1 MENIVDKAEL
11 AIKSIGK
18 PDKNN
23 PNKLYI
29 KLKTNQIRKILTAVN
44 ILKNK
49 VDIYKI
55 AKSKEK
61 KLDEELHLDE
71 DLQMEIEFLRVNM
84 SYQAC
89 RDNLVR
95 EFIEKADL
103 LNMVKDINGDI
114 KAFEK
119 FCKYVEALVAF
130 HKFYGGQDK

>member
-11 AIKSIGK
+11 AIKSIRK
-18 PDKNN
+18 
-23 PNKLYI
+23 PNKKNHDKLVI
-29 KLKTNQIRKILTAVN
+29 ELKTNQIRKILTAVN

-55 AKSKEK
+55 ANPQAK
-61 KLDEELHLDE
+61 KLDEE
-71 DLQMEIEFLRVNM
+71 LQMEIEFLRVNIA
-84 SYQAC
+84 YQIG
-89 RDNLVR
+89 REKGKENLVR
-95 EFIEKADL
+95 EFVEKADL

>member
-11 AIKSIGK
+11 AIKSIRK
-18 PDKNN
+18 
-23 PNKLYI
+23 PNKKNHDKLVI
-29 KLKTNQIRKILTAVN
+29 ELKTNQIRKILTAVN

-61 KLDEELHLDE
+61 KLDEEL
-71 DLQMEIEFLRVNM
+71 QMEIEFLRVNM
-84 SYQAC
+84 SYQAG

-114 KAFEK
+114 KAFEN
-119 FCKYVEALVAF
+119 FCRYIEALVAF
-130 HKFYGGQDK
+130 HKFYGGQE

>member
-61 KLDEELHLDE
+61 KLDEEL
-71 DLQMEIEFLRVNM
+71 QMEIEFLRVNIA
-84 SYQAC
+84 YQIG
-89 RDNLVR
+89 REKGKENLVR
-95 EFIEKADL
+95 EFVEKADL

-114 KAFEK
+114 KAFEN
-119 FCKYVEALVAF
+119 FCRYIEALVAF
-130 HKFYGGQDK
+130 HKFYGGQE

>member
-61 KLDEELHLDE
+61 KLDEEL
-71 DLQMEIEFLRVNM
+71 QMEIEFLRVNM
-84 SYQAC
+84 SYQAG

>member
-1 MENIVDKAEL
+1 MENMVDKAEL

-61 KLDEELHLDE
+61 KLDEEL
-71 DLQMEIEFLRVNM
+71 QMEIEFLRVNM
-84 SYQAC
+84 SYQAG

>member
-55 AKSKEK
+55 ANPQAK
-61 KLDEELHLDE
+61 KLDEE
-71 DLQMEIEFLRVNM
+71 LQMEIEFLRVNM
-84 SYQAC
+84 SYQAG

-114 KAFEK
+114 KAFEN
-119 FCKYVEALVAF
+119 FCRYIEALVAF
-130 HKFYGGQDK
+130 HKFYGGQE

>member
-11 AIKSIGK
+11 AIKSIRK
-18 PDKNN
+18 
-23 PNKLYI
+23 PNKKNHDKLVI
-29 KLKTNQIRKILTAVN
+29 ELKTNQIRKILTAVN

-55 AKSKEK
+55 ANPQAK
-61 KLDEELHLDE
+61 KLDEE
-71 DLQMEIEFLRVNM
+71 LQMEIEFLRVNIA
-84 SYQAC
+84 YQIG
-89 RDNLVR
+89 REKGKENLVR

-114 KAFEK
+114 KAFEN
-119 FCKYVEALVAF
+119 FCRYIEALVAF

>member
-55 AKSKEK
+55 AKPQAK
-61 KLDEELHLDE
+61 KLDEE
-71 DLQMEIEFLRVNM
+71 LQMEIEFLRVNIA
-84 SYQAC
+84 YQIG
-89 RDNLVR
+89 REKGKENLVR
-95 EFIEKADL
+95 EFVEKADL
-103 LNMVKDINGDI
+103 LNMVKNINGDI
-114 KAFEK
+114 KAFEN
-119 FCKYVEALVAF
+119 FCRYIEALVAF
-130 HKFYGGQDK
+130 HKFYGGQE

>member
-1 MENIVDKAEL
+1 M
-11 AIKSIGK
+11 
-18 PDKNN
+18 
-23 PNKLYI
+23 
-29 KLKTNQIRKILTAVN
+29 
-44 ILKNK
+44 
-49 VDIYKI
+49 DIYKI

-61 KLDEELHLDE
+61 KLDEEL
-71 DLQMEIEFLRVNM
+71 QMEIEFLRVNM
-84 SYQAC
+84 SYQAG

>member
-11 AIKSIGK
+11 AIKSIRK
-18 PDKNN
+18 
-23 PNKLYI
+23 PNKKNHDKLVLE
-29 KLKTNQIRKILTAVN
+29 LKTNQIRKILTAVN

-55 AKSKEK
+55 ANPQAK
-61 KLDEELHLDE
+61 KLDEE
-71 DLQMEIEFLRVNM
+71 LQMEIEFLRVNIT
-84 SYQAC
+84 YQIG
-89 RDNLVR
+89 REKGKENLVR
-95 EFIEKADL
+95 EFVEKADL
-103 LNMVKDINGDI
+103 LNMVKDIDGDI

>member
-11 AIKSIGK
+11 AIKSIRK
-18 PDKNN
+18 
-23 PNKLYI
+23 PNKKNHDKLVI
-29 KLKTNQIRKILTAVN
+29 ELKTNQIRKILTAVN

-55 AKSKEK
+55 ANPQAK
-61 KLDEELHLDE
+61 KLDEE
-71 DLQMEIEFLRVNM
+71 LQMEIEFLRVNM
-84 SYQAC
+84 SYQAG

-114 KAFEK
+114 KAFEN
-119 FCKYVEALVAF
+119 FCRYIEALVAF
-130 HKFYGGQDK
+130 HKFYGGQE

>member
-61 KLDEELHLDE
+61 KLDEEL
-71 DLQMEIEFLRVNM
+71 QMEIEFLRVNIA
-84 SYQAC
+84 YQIG
-89 RDNLVR
+89 REKGKENLVR
-95 EFIEKADL
+95 EFVEKADL
-103 LNMVKDINGDI
+103 LNMVKNINGDI
-114 KAFEK
+114 KAFEN
-119 FCKYVEALVAF
+119 FCRYIEALVAF
-130 HKFYGGQDK
+130 HKFYGGQE

>member
-61 KLDEELHLDE
+61 KLDEEL
-71 DLQMEIEFLRVNM
+71 QMEIEFLRVNM
-84 SYQAC
+84 SYQAG

-130 HKFYGGQDK
+130 HKFYGGQE

>member
-55 AKSKEK
+55 ANPQAK
-61 KLDEELHLDE
+61 KLDEE
-71 DLQMEIEFLRVNM
+71 LQMEIEFLRVNIA
-84 SYQAC
+84 YQIG
-89 RDNLVR
+89 REKGKENLVR
-95 EFIEKADL
+95 EFVEKADL

-114 KAFEK
+114 KAFEN
-119 FCKYVEALVAF
+119 FCRYIEALVAF
-130 HKFYGGQDK
+130 HKFYGGQE